1 MSASAVLSS
10 HGHYKEQLKLMRA
23 ETTAAWLEIVIDRLG
38 EAFKSE
44 PVAIETPQPQRY
56 FGAFY

>member
-23 ETTAAWLEIVIDRLG
+23 ETAAAWMAVVLDRLG

-44 PVAIETPQPQRY
+44 PVAAETKQPQPY